1 MHNDLVEKIEQN
13 GKTIEIHYD
22 FDPQSPRENDNLGT
36 ILYTSTKYNL
46 GDRRVNREEIEM
58 IVKNDQFISLPV
70 YAYIHS
76 GTVLNTTG
84 FSCPWDSGQC
94 GIIYV
99 SKEAIRKEWKVKK
112 ISAKLRA
119 KVIENLRGEIDEFSK
134 FLGGEVYGYIVK
146 GPDGEEYDSC
156 WGFIG
161 LDWVRQYAKEAAQA
175 C

>member
-1 MHNDLVEKIEQN
+1 MNNDLVEKIEHN
-13 GKTIEIHYD
+13 GKTIEIMYD
-22 FDPQSPRENDNLGT
+22 QDAQSPRENDNLGT
-36 ILYTSTKYNL
+36 ILYTSTRYNL
-46 GDRRVNREEIEM
+46 GDKRVDRAEIEAIANDKNN
-58 IVKNDQFISLPV
+58 IVLPV

-76 GTVLNTTG
+76 GTCLNTTG

-99 SKEAIRKEWKVKK
+99 SKESIRKEWNVKK

-134 FLGGEVYGYIVK
+134 FLGGEVYGYVIK
-146 GPDGEEYDSC
+146 DKDGNDLDSC
-156 WGFIG
+156 WGYIG
-161 LDWVRQYAKEAAQA
+161 LDWVRQYAKEAAEA